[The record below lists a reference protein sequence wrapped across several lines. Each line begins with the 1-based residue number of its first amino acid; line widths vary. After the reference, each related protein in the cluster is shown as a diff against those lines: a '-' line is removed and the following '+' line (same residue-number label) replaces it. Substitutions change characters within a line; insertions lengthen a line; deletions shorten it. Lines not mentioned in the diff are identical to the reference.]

1 MGDNVMKIS
10 GTNKISLQTEPLANK
25 IQRRDSSFAKRVKE
39 AVEDVNLKQHQA
51 DIAIE
56 QVINGELGVHEG
68 MMALGK
74 ADTSLRLLTQV
85 RGKVIEAYKE
95 IIRMQV

>member
-1 MGDNVMKIS
+1 MLKIN
-10 GTNKISLQTEPLANK
+10 GAEKILLNREPLVNRIK
-25 IQRRDSSFAKRVKE
+25 RRDLSFAQKVKT

-51 DIAIE
+51 DKAIE
-56 QVINGELGVHEG
+56 KVLNGELGIHEG
-68 MMALGK
+68 MMALGR

-85 RGKVIEAYKE
+85 RGKVMEAYKE

>member
-1 MGDNVMKIS
+1 MKINGAGKVFLNS
-10 GTNKISLQTEPLANK
+10 EPLADK
-25 IQRRDSSFAKRVKE
+25 IQKRDMSFAQKVKK
-39 AVEDVNLKQHQA
+39 AVEDVNVKQHQA
-51 DIAIE
+51 DQAIE
-56 QVINGELGVHEG
+56 QVINGEIGIHEG

-85 RGKVIEAYKE
+85 RGKVMSAYQE

>member
-1 MGDNVMKIS
+1 MLKIN
-10 GTNKISLQTEPLANK
+10 GANKILLNAEPLANK
-25 IQRRDSSFAKRVKE
+25 IKRRDVSFAQKVKA

-51 DIAIE
+51 DQAIE
-56 QVINGELGVHEG
+56 KVLNGELGVHEG

-85 RGKVIEAYKE
+85 RGKVMEAYKE

>member
-1 MGDNVMKIS
+1 MKITES
-10 GTNKISLQTEPLANK
+10 GKIPLNSEPLVNK
-25 IQRRDSSFAKRVKE
+25 IQRRDMSFAKRVKQ

-51 DIAIE
+51 DQAIE

-85 RGKVIEAYKE
+85 RGKVLEAYKE

>member
-1 MGDNVMKIS
+1 MVTINGAGKIPL
-10 GTNKISLQTEPLANK
+10 KTEPLINR
-25 IQRRDSSFAKRVKE
+25 IQRRDMSFEKRVKK

-51 DIAIE
+51 DQAIE
-56 QVINGELGVHEG
+56 QVINGELGLHEG
-68 MMALGK
+68 MIALGK

-85 RGKVIEAYKE
+85 RGKVMEAYKE

>member
-1 MGDNVMKIS
+1 MKINEA
-10 GTNKISLQTEPLANK
+10 GKIPLNTEPLARK
-25 IQRRDSSFAKRVKE
+25 IQKRDLSFAKRVKS

-51 DIAIE
+51 DTAIE

-68 MMALGK
+68 MLALGK

-85 RGKVIEAYKE
+85 RGKVMEAYKE

>member
-1 MGDNVMKIS
+1 MKIN
-10 GTNKISLQTEPLANK
+10 GTGKIPLNTEPLVNK
-25 IQRRDSSFAKRVKE
+25 IKRRDLSFAKRVKS
-39 AVEDVNLKQHQA
+39 AVEEVNLKQHQA
-51 DIAIE
+51 DTAIE

-68 MMALGK
+68 MLALGK

-85 RGKVIEAYKE
+85 RGKVMEAYKE

>member
-1 MGDNVMKIS
+1 MKIN
-10 GTNKISLQTEPLANK
+10 GANKISLHQEPLTTK
-25 IQRRDSSFAKRVKE
+25 IQRGDSSFAKRVK
-39 AVEDVNLKQHQA
+39 AAIEDVNLKQHQA
-51 DIAIE
+51 DTAIE
-56 QVINGELGVHEG
+56 QVINGELGIHEG

-85 RGKVIEAYKE
+85 RGKVMDAYKE

>member
-1 MGDNVMKIS
+1 MVTINPAGKIPL
-10 GTNKISLQTEPLANK
+10 KAEPLAAR
-25 IQRRDSSFAKRVKE
+25 IQKRDMSFAKRVKK

-51 DIAIE
+51 DQAIE

-85 RGKVIEAYKE
+85 RGKVLEAYKE

>member
-1 MGDNVMKIS
+1 MKIN
-10 GTNKISLQTEPLANK
+10 GVNKISLQPEPLTNK
-25 IQRRDSSFAKRVKE
+25 IQRRDSSFAKRVK
-39 AVEDVNLKQHQA
+39 AAIEDVNLKQHQA
-51 DIAIE
+51 DTAIE
-56 QVINGELGVHEG
+56 QVMNGELGIHEG

-85 RGKVIEAYKE
+85 RGKVMDAYKE

>member
-1 MGDNVMKIS
+1 MKIN
-10 GTNKISLQTEPLANK
+10 GANKISFHQEPLTTK
-25 IQRRDSSFAKRVKE
+25 IQKRDSSFAKRVK
-39 AVEDVNLKQHQA
+39 AAIEDVNLKQQQA
-51 DIAIE
+51 DTAIE
-56 QVINGELGVHEG
+56 QVINGELGIHEG

-85 RGKVIEAYKE
+85 RGKVMDAYKE

>member
-1 MGDNVMKIS
+1 MKIS
-10 GTNKISLQTEPLANK
+10 GVNKISLHSEPLANK
-25 IQRRDSSFAKRVKE
+25 IQKRDLSFAKRVKA
-39 AVEDVNLKQHQA
+39 AVEDVNLKQYQA
-51 DIAIE
+51 DTAIE
-56 QVINGELGVHEG
+56 QVINGELGIHEG

>member
-1 MGDNVMKIS
+1 MKIS
-10 GTNKISLQTEPLANK
+10 GPGKIPLNTEPLVNK
-25 IQRRDSSFAKRVKE
+25 IKRRDLSFAKRVKS

-51 DIAIE
+51 DTAIE

-68 MMALGK
+68 MLALGK

-85 RGKVIEAYKE
+85 RGKVMEAYKE